1 MLEQQV
7 TTEAAAEKPP
17 RVFITYSHDNDQH
30 RELVRTFATFLR
42 TDVGLDVRLDQW
54 ADDGRRDWSL
64 WAIEQL
70 AEADF
75 VLVIASP
82 DYKRRAEG
90 TEAPHRGR
98 GAQFESA
105 MIRDNITQDLPKA
118 TRRILPVVL
127 PGRRVEEIPSFLNA
141 HSTTRYEIKEF
152 TPAGVADLLVAL
164 TGVARFSL
172 PKLGDFARARKA
184 AAEASN
190 SATQPSP
197 VLLTSVLAPA
207 SCGSDIHMTSAEIDG
222 VHRGDSIVYR
232 PSLFAN
238 EPRAVVEY
246 NLSRRY
252 TGFETV
258 AGVLDDA
265 VDADQVGYFQVFLD
279 GVAQEQVAVR
289 MGKPAWL
296 RYDVVGV
303 LRLKL
308 VAYRPGTTKNPML
321 AGALLAGG
329 QSNKLPELAWGN
341 PALYA

>member
-1 MLEQQV
+1 MTMEKHEEI
-7 TTEAAAEKPP
+7 TSGAGKPP
-17 RVFITYSHDNDQH
+17 RVFVTYSHDDERH
-30 RELVRTFATFLR
+30 RDLVREFATFLR
-42 TDVGLDVRLDQW
+42 AEVGIDVRLDQW

-82 DYKRRAEG
+82 DYQRRAEG
-90 TEAPHRGR
+90 TEVSHRGR
-98 GAQFESA
+98 GAQFEAA
-105 MIRDNITQDLPKA
+105 MIRDNLTQDLPRA

-152 TPAGVADLLVAL
+152 TLAGVAELLVAF
-164 TGVARFSL
+164 TGVPRFAL
-172 PKLGDFARARKA
+172 PEIGTFAGTRA
-184 AAEASN
+184 AAKPAPKAVLVT
-190 SATQPSP
+190 SALSP
-197 VLLTSVLAPA
+197 VRCS
-207 SCGSDIHMTSAEIDG
+207 SDVRMTGAAIDG
-222 VHRGDSIVYR
+222 MHRGDSIVYR

-246 NLSRRY
+246 DLGRRY
-252 TGFETV
+252 TGFEAV

-265 VDADQVGYFQVFLD
+265 ADAGQLGYFQVFLD
-279 GVAQEQVAVR
+279 NVPQEQVEVR
-289 MGKPAWL
+289 MGRPAWM
-296 RYDVVGV
+296 RYDLAGV

-308 VAYRPGTTKNPML
+308 VAYRPGTTASPLL
-321 AGALLAGG
+321 AGVLAAGG

-341 PALYA
+341 PVLFE